1 MPITLFI
8 HGLMVSFTEDGSS
21 LSWTYF
27 LFTAGGRL
35 GIEGHWTLTLYTF
48 RPKQMMKKTTPR
60 LKWPK
65 QNPSLTITKNAKS
78 WPPIRSPLKIITM
91 VKVLI
96 PYPNWVLNT
105 IQTEHMKKTRPLVT
119 SGAINL
125 FPCPGV
131 NAFQAEADSAQQFL
145 FNKGLVLRMSYS
157 AE

>member
-1 MPITLFI
+1 
-8 HGLMVSFTEDGSS
+8 
-21 LSWTYF
+21 
-27 LFTAGGRL
+27 
-35 GIEGHWTLTLYTF
+35 
-48 RPKQMMKKTTPR
+48 
-60 LKWPK
+60 
-65 QNPSLTITKNAKS
+65 
-78 WPPIRSPLKIITM
+78 M